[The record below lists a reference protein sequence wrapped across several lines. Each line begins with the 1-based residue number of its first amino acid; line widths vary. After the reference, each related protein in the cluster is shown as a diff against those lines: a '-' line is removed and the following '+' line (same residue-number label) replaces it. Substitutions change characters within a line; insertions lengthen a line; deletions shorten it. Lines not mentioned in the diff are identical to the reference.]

1 MPSTRFP
8 SIRRDVFSEGVKYAG
23 SKRRLLPRILELAE
37 RTGALSVLDGFSGT
51 TRVSQAFA
59 RSGYRVVSNDVAAW
73 SRVFATCYLQGHQ
86 GRVDYESLIGHLN
99 NLAPG
104 DGWFTE
110 HYGGQAGEGKS
121 TSRDGLKKPWQ
132 VHNTRKLDAI
142 RDEIDKLELQPVERA
157 VALTSLMLALDRVDN
172 TVGHHSSYLKN
183 WATRSYRDLQLEVPR
198 LVDGEQE
205 HEVCCE
211 DVLECCDQEV
221 DLAYYDPPY
230 GSNNEKMPPSRVR
243 YASYYHLWTTV
254 CLNDQPSLFGKSL
267 RRLDSRDRYRPSL
280 FEEFRRNPETGRF
293 LAVEHIERLL
303 AETRAHWIILSYSSG
318 GRATARDLRTVIAKH
333 GKLVDVVKVDYRR
346 HVMSHMSWTG
356 DWTSSST
363 APHLEYL
370 FLIEKNGKTST

>member
-8 SIRRDVFSEGVKYAG
+8 SIRCDVLSEGVKYAG

-59 RSGYRVVSNDVAAW
+59 RSGYRVVANDIATW
-73 SRVFATCYLQGHQ
+73 SGIFATCYLQGHQ
-86 GRVDYESLIGHLN
+86 GGVDYGSLIDHLN
-99 NLAPG
+99 NLAPR

-110 HYGGQAGEGKS
+110 HYGGQAGEGMS
-121 TSRDGLKKPWQ
+121 IARDGLKKPWQ

-142 RDEIDKLELQPVERA
+142 REEIDKLGLQTVERS
-157 VALTSLMLALDRVDN
+157 VALSSLMLALDRVDN
-172 TVGHHSSYLKN
+172 TVGHHASYLKN
-183 WATRSYRDLQLEVPR
+183 WAARSYRDLQLEVPR

-205 HEVCCE
+205 HQVLCE
-211 DVLECCDQEV
+211 DILNCCNQDV

-267 RRLDSRDRYRPSL
+267 RRLDSSDRCKPSV

-293 LAVEHIERLL
+293 LAVEQIERLL
-303 AETRAHWIILSYSSG
+303 AETRAHWIIFSYSSG
-318 GRATARDLRTVIAKH
+318 GRATARDLRSVIAKH
-333 GKLVDVVKVDYRR
+333 GKLVDVVQVDYRR
-346 HVMSHMSWTG
+346 HVMSSMSWTG
-356 DWTSSST
+356 DWTSRSKV
-363 APHLEYL
+363 PHLEYL
-370 FLIEKNGKTST
+370 FLIENRGKPGK